1 MARDRTPLAETE
13 LRHFLDEHPAWRHEN
28 GTLVREFEFAS
39 FPEAIEFVNRVARVA
54 ERYDHHPDIDVRYR
68 RVTLRLTTHD
78 AGGLT
83 FRDPQVAAE
92 CEWEQSAFSA
102 R

>member
-1 MARDRTPLAETE
+1 MTRDRTPLPENE
-13 LRHFLDEHPAWRHEN
+13 LRRFLDKHPAWRHEN
-28 GTLVREFEFAS
+28 GSLLRDFDFAS

-54 ERYDHHPDIDVRYR
+54 ERHNHHPDIDVRYR

-83 FRDPQVAAE
+83 SRDPLVAAE

-102 R
+102 Q